1 VLYANAALQAA
12 LKASHDVL
20 MALKQE
26 GSLASVADR
35 LAGFAVRQQTVSKP
49 KYDELERRYRGG

>member
-1 VLYANAALQAA
+1 
-12 LKASHDVL
+12 
-20 MALKQE
+20 MALKQD

-35 LAGFAVRQQTVSKP
+35 LAGFDIRQQTVSKP

>member
-1 VLYANAALQAA
+1 VLT
-12 LKASHDVL
+12 
-20 MALKQE
+20 ALKQE

-35 LAGFAVRQQTVSKP
+35 LAGFAVRQQAVSKP